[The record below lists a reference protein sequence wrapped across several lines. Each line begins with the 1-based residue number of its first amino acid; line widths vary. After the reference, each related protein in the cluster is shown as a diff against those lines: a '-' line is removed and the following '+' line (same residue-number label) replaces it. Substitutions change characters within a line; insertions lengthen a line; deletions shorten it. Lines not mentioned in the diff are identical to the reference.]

1 MTPGYR
7 SSGGGSVVSDCSL
20 IRLTVL
26 TPIGAKSNAENE
38 GMVADA
44 FDLSFFGVSNIWN
57 NDLGKARLM
66 K

>member
-1 MTPGYR
+1 M
-7 SSGGGSVVSDCSL
+7 SDCSL